1 METLLKNLCRHSGG
15 KLSNVKKLGFGQEVL
30 SSESNKESKLSP
42 LVDPTVELAE
52 ERMEDDT
59 PHNPE
64 PTVDGPILLVCY
76 TNHALDQFL
85 EGILEFSNP
94 DGRYLSHYRGI
105 ISHNDLAYFSMYRVQ
120 TDVSCEQTVQFPF
133 CFLS

>member
-1 METLLKNLCRHSGG
+1 M
-15 KLSNVKKLGFGQEVL
+15 KKLGFGQEVL

-42 LVDPTVELAE
+42 LVNPTVELAE

-64 PTVDGPILLVCY
+64 PTIDGPILLACY

-85 EGILEFSNP
+85 EGILEFSKHH
-94 DGRYLSHYRGI
+94 GR
-105 ISHNDLAYFSMYRVQ
+105 
-120 TDVSCEQTVQFPF
+120 
-133 CFLS
+133 